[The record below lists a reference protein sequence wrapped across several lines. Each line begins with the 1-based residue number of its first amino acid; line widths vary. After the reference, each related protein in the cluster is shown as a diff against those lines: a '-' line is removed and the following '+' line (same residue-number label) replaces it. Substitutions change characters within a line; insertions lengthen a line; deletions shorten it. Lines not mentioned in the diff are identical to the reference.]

1 MGKIAF
7 IFPGQGSQY
16 VGMGK
21 ELYEKIDVCRDIFN
35 IANEKLGFEISK
47 LCFEGPIEEL
57 SITENTQP
65 AILTMSIACLK
76 ALEHYGIKSDITAG
90 LSLGEYSALI
100 YSNVIKFED
109 TVKLVKKRGR
119 FMQEAVPVGLGGMSA
134 VLGLEEN
141 IIKEICNEVN
151 NEGIVELANL
161 NCPGQIVI
169 AGEIKALEKAS
180 QLCKEKGAKKVVQLP
195 LSAPFHTSML
205 KTAAEKLS
213 VELDKIEFNSM
224 KIPVITNV
232 TGDYINENE
241 NIKNILKL
249 QIMSSV
255 RWEDTIRTMIRDGV
269 DTFIEIGPGKTLNG
283 FVKKIDRSLKILNV
297 EDISSLKNAVKNL
310 KS

>member
-21 ELYEKIDVCRDIFN
+21 ELYENIDVCRDIFN

-76 ALEHYGIKSDITAG
+76 ALEHYGVKSDITAG

-297 EDISSLKNAVKNL
+297 EDISSLENAVKNL

>member
-1 MGKIAF
+1 MSKIAF

-21 ELYEKIDVCRDIFN
+21 ELYENIDVCRDIFN

-205 KTAAEKLS
+205 KIAAEKLS

-224 KIPVITNV
+224 KVPVITNV

-297 EDISSLKNAVKNL
+297 EDISSLENAVKNL

>member
-21 ELYEKIDVCRDIFN
+21 ELYENIDVCRDIFN

-297 EDISSLKNAVKNL
+297 EDISSLENAVKNL

>member
-297 EDISSLKNAVKNL
+297 EDISSLENAVKNL

>member
-21 ELYEKIDVCRDIFN
+21 ELYENIDVCRDIFN

-151 NEGIVELANL
+151 NEGVVELANL

-297 EDISSLKNAVKNL
+297 EDISSLENAVKNL

>member
-1 MGKIAF
+1 
-7 IFPGQGSQY
+7 
-16 VGMGK
+16 
-21 ELYEKIDVCRDIFN
+21 
-35 IANEKLGFEISK
+35 
-47 LCFEGPIEEL
+47 
-57 SITENTQP
+57 
-65 AILTMSIACLK
+65 
-76 ALEHYGIKSDITAG
+76 
-90 LSLGEYSALI
+90 
-100 YSNVIKFED
+100 
-109 TVKLVKKRGR
+109 
-119 FMQEAVPVGLGGMSA
+119 MQEAVPVGFGGMSA
-134 VLGLEEN
+134 VLGLKEN
-141 IIKEICNEVN
+141 TIKEICNEVS

-161 NCPGQIVI
+161 NYPGQIVI

-213 VELDKIEFNSM
+213 LELDKIEFNSM

-249 QIMSSV
+249 QVMSSV
-255 RWEDTIRTMIRDGV
+255 RWEDTIRAMIRDSV

-297 EDISSLKNAVKNL
+297 EDISSLENTVKNL

>member
-21 ELYEKIDVCRDIFN
+21 ELYENIDVCRDIFN

-151 NEGIVELANL
+151 NEGVVELANL

-213 VELDKIEFNSM
+213 VELDKIKFNSM

-297 EDISSLKNAVKNL
+297 EDISSLENAVKNL

>member
-21 ELYEKIDVCRDIFN
+21 ELYENIDVCRDIFN

-76 ALEHYGIKSDITAG
+76 ALEHYGVKSDITAG

-119 FMQEAVPVGLGGMSA
+119 FMQEAVPVGFGGMSA

-283 FVKKIDRSLKILNV
+283 FVKKIDRGLKILNV
-297 EDISSLKNAVKNL
+297 EDISSLENAVKNL

>member
-1 MGKIAF
+1 MSKIAF

-21 ELYEKIDVCRDIFN
+21 ELYENIDVCRDIFN

-224 KIPVITNV
+224 KVPVITNV

-297 EDISSLKNAVKNL
+297 EDISSLENAVKNL

>member
-224 KIPVITNV
+224 KVPVITNV

-297 EDISSLKNAVKNL
+297 EDISSLENAVKNL

>member
-21 ELYEKIDVCRDIFN
+21 ELYENIDVCRDIFN
-35 IANEKLGFEISK
+35 TANEKLGFEISK

-109 TVKLVKKRGR
+109 TVELVKKRGR

-141 IIKEICNEVN
+141 IIKEICNEVS
-151 NEGIVELANL
+151 NEGILELANL

-213 VELDKIEFNSM
+213 VELDKIEF
-224 KIPVITNV
+224 
-232 TGDYINENE
+232 INEDE

-283 FVKKIDRSLKILNV
+283 FVKKIDRKLRILNV
-297 EDISSLKNAVKNL
+297 EDISSLENTVKNL
-310 KS
+310 KG